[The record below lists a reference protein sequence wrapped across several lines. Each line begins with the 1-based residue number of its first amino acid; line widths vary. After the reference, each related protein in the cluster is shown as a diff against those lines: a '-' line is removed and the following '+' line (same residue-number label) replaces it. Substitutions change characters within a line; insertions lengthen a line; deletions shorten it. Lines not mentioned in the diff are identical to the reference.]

1 MLSIYTKEINAFFSS
16 LIGYIVIG
24 VFLVI
29 TGLFLWVFKD
39 TSLLEQ
45 DYAGLE
51 YYFAFAPSILMF
63 LIPAITMRSFAEEI
77 QNGTIEFLA
86 TRPIRETD
94 IILGKYF
101 ACLTLV
107 VFAILPTLL
116 YFWTLNQLGNPV
128 GNLDSGAI
136 WGSYLGLIFLGAVF
150 VAIGIFSS
158 SLTSNQIVAFILGV
172 FLCFFFF
179 LGFDFVS
186 RMFEG
191 TIDYLIE
198 NLGINAHYYS
208 ISRGVIDSRDLL
220 YFASVITAFILATKT
235 VLESRKW

>member
-1 MLSIYTKEINAFFSS
+1 MFSIYSKEINTFFSS

-29 TGLFLWVFKD
+29 TGLFLWVFRD

-45 DYAGLE
+45 EYAGLDL
-51 YYFAFAPSILMF
+51 YFAFAPNILMF
-63 LIPAITMRSFAEEI
+63 LIPAITMRSFAEEKQI
-77 QNGTIEFLA
+77 GTIEFLA
-86 TRPIRETD
+86 TRPIKETD

-107 VFAILPTLL
+107 VFAIIPTLL

-136 WGSYLGLIFLGAVF
+136 WGSYIGLVFLGAVF
-150 VAIGIFSS
+150 VAIGIFAS
-158 SLTSNQIVAFILGV
+158 SLTDNQIVAFIIGV
-172 FLCFFFF
+172 FFCFFFF
-179 LGFDFVS
+179 LGFDFIS
-186 RMFEG
+186 QLFEG
-191 TIDYLIE
+191 TLDYLIE

-208 ISRGVIDSRDLL
+208 ISRGVLDSRDLI
-220 YFASVITAFILATKT
+220 YFLSVIVVFVLATKT